1 MKQLI
6 SDDGI
11 NVKPIFFSDK
21 ANFYLHGHINKQ
33 NYRFWA
39 HENSHITE
47 IEELKPQKVT
57 VWCALSAT

>member
-6 SDDGI
+6 NDDGI
-11 NVKPIFFSDK
+11 NVKQIFFSDE

-39 HENSHITE
+39 HENPHITE
-47 IEELKPQKVT
+47 IEKLKPPNVT
-57 VWCALSAT
+57 VSCTLSAS